1 MLSRN
6 LLYRL
11 HELGIRTQYAE
22 LKERAASHPRLLAGT
37 PGTLVK
43 RTGTGHAYW
52 YRVYYPV
59 PGIQAEHW
67 VCKEGDGDALRLDA
81 GRHALLHGLAQ
92 RNGCQGSFSAH
103 AGH

>member
-1 MLSRN
+1 MV
-6 LLYRL
+6 
-11 HELGIRTQYAE
+11 
-22 LKERAASHPRLLAGT
+22 LAGT

-67 VCKEGDGDALRLDA
+67 VCKEGDGDALQDA
-81 GRHALLHGLAQ
+81 EQLPGPRRALSDHPQTLEQFELAL
-92 RNGCQGSFSAH
+92 R
-103 AGH
+103 